1 MTQTLTVLFTPRG
14 DKVTKSFLPHGV
26 SSKAQLTDMISSIN
40 HLGAHII
47 GLDAAVKHV
56 ADTVKDQSTTVCASI
71 SSLQE
76 SQTAISQRLSA
87 LEVNQA
93 SILENQSV
101 IINLLCE
108 VASANGINTDD
119 VPKGENEDKKR
130 SGDEEKKKRKVTEM
144 GSERKVNERGSEV
157 TERGSDQAKKKASK
171 DKCKRNV
178 EDAKK
183 DGSDDDGD
191 DQPLSKRVRL
201 AGYRRASI
209 IPAAAISKSNV
220 KSPSEGSGKG
230 KNFHKIESIADQ
242 SLRLRMEIVKELD
255 SGVDID
261 LKGIGF
267 IETTKTSKRSKTAA
281 KSSSRKIVSE
291 VSPKENIK
299 DSGLETKAD
308 KLFFFK
314 EQSLVKNSRI

>member
-1 MTQTLTVLFTPRG
+1 MRR
-14 DKVTKSFLPHGV
+14 KRRR
-26 SSKAQLTDMISSIN
+26 
-40 HLGAHII
+40 
-47 GLDAAVKHV
+47 
-56 ADTVKDQSTTVCASI
+56 
-71 SSLQE
+71 
-76 SQTAISQRLSA
+76 RL
-87 LEVNQA
+87 L
-93 SILENQSV
+93 
-101 IINLLCE
+101 
-108 VASANGINTDD
+108 
-119 VPKGENEDKKR
+119 KG
-130 SGDEEKKKRKVTEM
+130 

-157 TERGSDQAKKKASK
+157 TERGSDQEKKKASK
-171 DKCKRNV
+171 DKCKRNA

-209 IPAAAISKSNV
+209 IPAATISKSNV
-220 KSPSEGSGKG
+220 KSSSEGSGKG
-230 KNFHKIESIADQ
+230 KHVHKIESIADQ
-242 SLRLRMEIVKELD
+242 SLRLKMEIVKELD

-267 IETTKTSKRSKTAA
+267 VETTKTSKRSEIAA

-299 DSGLETKAD
+299 DSGLETKAN

-314 EQSLVKNSRI
+314 EQSLVKNFGYKSKYLTDNQTIFLRKNPQSTEELKNEADKSEEPSYSGG